1 LDSKF
6 SRAYTKSETVAVNV
20 LAPLAKEE
28 LHKELN
34 DARFISV
41 SSDVSNGKSVK
52 LIQIRVQYFYPIHGI
67 KVKLLKVYSLKMK
80 HLTLL

>member
-1 LDSKF
+1 ML
-6 SRAYTKSETVAVNV
+6 V
-20 LAPLAKEE
+20 PLAEEE

-34 DARFISV
+34 DASFISV

-52 LIQIRVQYFYPIHGI
+52 LIQIRVHYFHPVHGI

>member
-1 LDSKF
+1 
-6 SRAYTKSETVAVNV
+6 V
-20 LAPLAKEE
+20 LAEEE

-34 DARFISV
+34 DASFIPV

-52 LIQIRVQYFYPIHGI
+52 LIQIRGQYFFPIHGI
-67 KVKLLKVYSLKMK
+67 KVKLLKVLSLKLK